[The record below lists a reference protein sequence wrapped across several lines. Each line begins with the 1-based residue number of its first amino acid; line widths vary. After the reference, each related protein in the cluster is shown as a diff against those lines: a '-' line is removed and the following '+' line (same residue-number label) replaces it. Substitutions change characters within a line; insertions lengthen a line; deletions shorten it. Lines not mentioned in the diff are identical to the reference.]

1 MWSSSAKPLIADYM
15 ININILRITLISIC
29 LLVASAHSAWAEKVV
44 YNALREAESDLDCV
58 VREDRYSN
66 VICETIFEPLLTYDY
81 LARPAKVIPNTAVA
95 MPEITDNG
103 TTYTFKI
110 KPGIYFHPDPAF
122 KNQKRELTA
131 ADYVFTFKRFYD
143 PVVKSAWNWIFDGK
157 IVGEDE
163 AKAAEKKTGK
173 SDYDL
178 PWEGFKALDRY
189 TLRVKL
195 KQPDYNFTYFMAM
208 VNTGAQAREV
218 VEYYGLNIA
227 QHPIGTGPFY
237 LKSWLPKS
245 KIVLLKFPDYREV
258 YFDSEPGD
266 DPIDQEVVKA
276 LKGKRLP
283 IVDRVEVDMIAET
296 QPRLLA
302 FLNKEHDYIEEV
314 DFEFI
319 HQVAPGGKPSPALA
333 KQGVTI
339 FPEVQPELTYT
350 WFNME
355 DPVVGGYT
363 PDKIALRRAMILGYN
378 INEEIQVIR
387 KGQVIAAQS
396 PIPPGVTGYDKNYK
410 SPTAEYNP
418 PKAKALLDLYG
429 YIDRDGD
436 GYRERP
442 DGSPLSLIITSPPT
456 AEYRSQDE
464 LWRKSMDALGIRV
477 SFNKITFSE
486 QIKAARLGTLQMRI
500 AAWIADYPD
509 ADNFLQLLYG
519 PNSGQSNECRF
530 NLPEFNKM
538 YLQAQRMPDSPERTK
553 LYQDMAKL
561 VSVYAPWKLGVHRKY
576 THLMYPWLLGYKKH
590 PIMLE
595 PWKYVDIDVE
605 KQKVARE

>member
-1 MWSSSAKPLIADYM
+1 M
-15 ININILRITLISIC
+15 IKLTFLCRALMLFF
-29 LLVASAHSAWAEKVV
+29 LLTSTHSVFAEKVI

-66 VICETIFEPLLTYDY
+66 VICESLFEPLLTYDY

-110 KPGIYFHPDPAF
+110 KPGIYFHADPAF
-122 KNQKRELTA
+122 KGQKRELTA

-143 PVVKSAWNWIFDGK
+143 SQVKSAWMWIFDGK

-163 AKAAEKKTGK
+163 AKEAEKKTGK
-173 SDYDL
+173 FDYDF

-189 TLRVKL
+189 TLLVKL

-218 VEYYGLNIA
+218 VEYYGQTIA

-237 LKSWLPKS
+237 LKSWVPKS
-245 KIVLLKFPDYREV
+245 KIVLQKFLNYREV
-258 YFDSEPGD
+258 YFDSEPTD
-266 DPIDQEVVKA
+266 DPWDQSVVKA

-283 IVDRVEVDMIAET
+283 IVDRVEVSMIPES

-302 FLNKEHDYIEEV
+302 FLNNEHDFMEEV

-319 HQVAPGGKPSPALA
+319 NQVAPGGKVAPALE
-333 KQGVTI
+333 KKGVSI
-339 FPEVQPELTYT
+339 FPELQPEITYT
-350 WFNME
+350 WFYMK

-363 PDKIALRRAMILGYN
+363 PEKVALRRAMILGYN

-387 KGQVIAAQS
+387 KDQVIAAQS
-396 PIPPGVTGYDKNYK
+396 PIPPGVTGYDKNFK

-418 PKAKALLDLYG
+418 TKAKALLDLYG
-429 YIDRDGD
+429 YKDIDGD

-442 DGSPLSLIITSPPT
+442 DGSPLSLVITSPPT
-456 AEYRSQDE
+456 NEYRPQDE
-464 LWRKSMDALGIRV
+464 LWRKSMDKLGIRV

-486 QIKAARLGTLQMRI
+486 QLKAARLGQLQMRI
-500 AAWIADYPD
+500 SAWIADYPD

-519 PNSGQSNECRF
+519 PNCGQGNESCF
-530 NLPEFNKM
+530 DLPEFNKM

-576 THLMYPWLLGYKKH
+576 THLIHPWLLGYKKH
-590 PIMLE
+590 PIVLNQF
-595 PWKYVDIDVE
+595 KYLDVDVE
-605 KQKVARE
+605 KQKAAKQ